1 MAQEQPIRVAI
12 MGDQQLVLQ
21 LLTRALEQAG
31 ISVVASTR
39 DGATFMFQLGRLQPE
54 VAIFDINGG
63 VEGPDPVRLSVVQ
76 DIHRYFDELRIL
88 VLCASGEPHWT
99 EQWYANGADA
109 VLWKGSVTD
118 RLFLDAVFAVARG
131 ERFRS
136 PELLATTARLPDG
149 EPREPSTGPL
159 EALTIRERQV
169 LEYVSGGADNLKIAV
184 CLGISERTAK
194 AHISSL
200 YRKLGIETRAQM
212 ALLARRLGLRPPAN
226 A

>member
-1 MAQEQPIRVAI
+1 MVGEHPIRVAI
-12 MGDQQLVLQ
+12 MGDQQLVLE
-21 LLTRALEQAG
+21 LLTKALEEAG
-31 ISVVASTR
+31 VSVVSSTR

-54 VAIFDINGG
+54 VAILDVNGG
-63 VEGPDPVRLSVVQ
+63 AEGPDPVRLSVVQ
-76 DIHRYFDELRIL
+76 DVHRYFDELRIL
-88 VLCASGEPHWT
+88 VLCGNGESHWT

-118 RLFLDAVFAVARG
+118 QLFLNAVFAVARG
-131 ERFRS
+131 ERLRS
-136 PELLATTARLPDG
+136 PELVGGSLRLHDG
-149 EPREPSTGPL
+149 AAQESVEGPL
-159 EALTIRERQV
+159 EALTLRERQV